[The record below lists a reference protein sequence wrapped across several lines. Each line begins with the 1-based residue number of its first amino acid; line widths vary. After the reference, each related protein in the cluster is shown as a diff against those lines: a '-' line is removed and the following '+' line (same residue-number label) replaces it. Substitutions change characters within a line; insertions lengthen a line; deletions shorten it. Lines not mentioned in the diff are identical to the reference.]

1 METKEAIRTRR
12 SVKVFDPNYKV
23 SDAQLQELL
32 ELTTLAPS
40 AWNFQHYQIIVV
52 RDPEQKK
59 RLRQASLNQEKVEQA
74 SVAIVICGDLQ
85 AYKRADR
92 VAREFADKGFYGEN
106 GAEKVETQAGM
117 MHDTYANNPQK
128 AYDEALRS
136 ASLAAMSLMI
146 AANDMG
152 LATCPMIGFDP
163 EAVKKVTGL
172 PEHLFPAIMI
182 TLGAEGDF
190 DLPRCDR
197 LPLEE
202 IVHVNHFG
210 EAFRPNVENGRN

>member
-12 SVKVFDPNYKV
+12 SVKVYDPDRKV
-23 SDAQLQELL
+23 SDKQLRELL

-40 AWNFQHYQIIVV
+40 AWNFQHYQILVV
-52 RDPEQKK
+52 ADPEQKK
-59 RLRQASLNQEKVEQA
+59 RLQQAAMNQEKVEQA
-74 SVAIVICGDLQ
+74 SHTLVICGDLE

-92 VAREFADKGFYGEN
+92 VAREFAEKGFYGEN
-106 GAEKVETQAGM
+106 GSTQVEKKAEIM
-117 MHDTYANNPQK
+117 YNTYANNPKQ
-128 AYDEALRS
+128 AHDEALRS

-163 EAVKKVTGL
+163 EAVRKVTDL

-182 TLGAEGDF
+182 TLGYEGDF

-197 LPLEE
+197 LPLQE
-202 IVHVNHFG
+202 IVHVDRFG
-210 EAFRPNVENGRN
+210 QAFRPDADA